1 MNAKLKKTK
10 VLQVECGLIPLKT
23 TDPRIERWSVSHE
36 DLRRLPFFSDLDVCI
51 RGVLDHL
58 ENSFGLL
65 EYVIWGGV
73 AVNLLLCL
81 TRRCQIHYAF
91 HDVELL
97 LIKNDKIFESEY
109 ITGLLRSKLMSKIML
124 DIGGVAIARIHN
136 GETVNSF
143 GCVRA
148 GLLDGDLLL
157 NHVILIVNNQEQRVI
172 IEAPSGTVSALLCG
186 ESDLEMHDA
195 SGLKTIDRVAR
206 RLYRTISKAIRFE
219 RVCGLSLSRKSL
231 AALSRMIDFYIA
243 GLQGFFEGGRNVSKQ
258 ECAQVENFFNGIKI
272 KSTTDGHK
280 WLFERVV
287 SETAMRLAGI
297 YGLSSLD
304 RTSFVRLVLGGVSSG
319 ASVFEH
325 PLIRLLGKG
334 LGVQPSITD
343 RSEIAGRIYEAFRN
357 YQRPGAELLK
367 DKYSPKIL
375 TI

>member
-1 MNAKLKKTK
+1 
-10 VLQVECGLIPLKT
+10 
-23 TDPRIERWSVSHE
+23 
-36 DLRRLPFFSDLDVCI
+36 
-51 RGVLDHL
+51 
-58 ENSFGLL
+58 
-65 EYVIWGGV
+65 
-73 AVNLLLCL
+73 
-81 TRRCQIHYAF
+81 
-91 HDVELL
+91 
-97 LIKNDKIFESEY
+97 
-109 ITGLLRSKLMSKIML
+109 
-124 DIGGVAIARIHN
+124 
-136 GETVNSF
+136 
-143 GCVRA
+143 
-148 GLLDGDLLL
+148 
-157 NHVILIVNNQEQRVI
+157 
-172 IEAPSGTVSALLCG
+172 
-186 ESDLEMHDA
+186 
-195 SGLKTIDRVAR
+195 
-206 RLYRTISKAIRFE
+206 
-219 RVCGLSLSRKSL
+219 
-231 AALSRMIDFYIA
+231 MIDFYIA

-304 RTSFVRLVLGGVSSG
+304 RTSFVRLVLGGASSG